1 MLAFVGGASTGGWSS
16 AAAPPLS
23 PLPGRHPSLH
33 AHTVAGVSAASLRRE
48 LLAPSLDTGVCGKL
62 SVWLLA
68 MENFLRRFKALIQS
82 SSGTQ
87 PCILRWCVG
96 ANLRELSFSL
106 LCDMLILNLL
116 ILCGVPI
123 VLVSHS
129 THRLI

>member
-1 MLAFVGGASTGGWSS
+1 MYYVSLPVIFSKTVALGGR
-16 AAAPPLS
+16 AAA
-23 PLPGRHPSLH
+23 LPVSGRCPSLH

-96 ANLRELSFSL
+96 ANLRELSFFFA
-106 LCDMLILNLL
+106 
-116 ILCGVPI
+116 
-123 VLVSHS
+123 HF
-129 THRLI
+129 